1 MLKGQRAPSPISA
14 FPPCTHYS
22 LFNPVIPKSFAD
34 QTLPPTFA
42 SKGHNTLEN
51 MKTRITFLLIPA
63 LALALA
69 SCRKDKTEAPDMD
82 YRAAS
87 DNARADDVFNDMLSM
102 VEKAVDD
109 NGLRDECNATVTFDT
124 TTTPRTITIDFGE
137 VNCTA
142 PNGRLRRGKILV
154 SYTGPYRQAGTVI
167 TITPLNYYVNNNLV
181 TGTKTVT
188 NMGTDQNGHLYYTV
202 TVNGSLTAADGSW
215 TATHQAN
222 RVRTWIQGSDT
233 PTLLDDVYEI
243 TGSGSGVN
251 RNGIAYTVNITNAL
265 RVAIG
270 CPFITAGTVQVT
282 PQDRPTRTIDYGN
295 GSCDGTFSVTV
306 NGQTFTVT
314 IG

>member
-1 MLKGQRAPSPISA
+1 MISRK
-14 FPPCTHYS
+14 H
-22 LFNPVIPKSFAD
+22 
-34 QTLPPTFA
+34 
-42 SKGHNTLEN
+42 
-51 MKTRITFLLIPA
+51 LI
-63 LALALA
+63 LA
-69 SCRKDKTEAPDMD
+69 SCALLALSACRKEDDETPDLD
-82 YRAAS
+82 YTSAS
-87 DNARADDVFNDMLSM
+87 DNARAEDAFSDMLNQ
-102 VEKAVDD
+102 VDKAVDD
-109 NGLRDECNATVTFDT
+109 NGLREMEDACDPTVTFDT
-124 TTTPRTITIDFGE
+124 LSNPRTITIDFGT

-142 PNGRLRRGKILV
+142 ANGRTRRGRILV
-154 SYTGPYRQAGTVI
+154 SYTGRYRDPGTVI
-167 TITPLNYYVNNNLV
+167 TITPQDYYVNDNHLQ
-181 TGTKTVT
+181 GTKTVT

-202 TVNGSLTAADGSW
+202 TVNGSLTAANGSW

-243 TGSGSGVN
+243 TGNGSGVN

-270 CPFITAGTVQVT
+270 CPFITAGTAQVT